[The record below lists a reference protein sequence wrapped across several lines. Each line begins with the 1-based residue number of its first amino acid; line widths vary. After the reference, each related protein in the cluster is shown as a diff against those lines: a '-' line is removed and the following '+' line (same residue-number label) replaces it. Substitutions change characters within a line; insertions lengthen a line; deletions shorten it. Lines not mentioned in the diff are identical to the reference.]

1 MATNVGTL
9 QANLTLDTSNF
20 TRGMGKAIA
29 AAQRL
34 GSALSMALGRK
45 TQSFSTVGS
54 SAESAATSMGALKN
68 SISEV
73 SEKAQEVSKSFSQMT
88 SSISSTNP
96 TATMSQGLIDIL
108 AEIRT
113 ISQSVTSLNTEL
125 TNTNNIIRQI
135 KAVLAGNSNL
145 TKTQQEA
152 KKVSNSLGEARSKAK
167 ELGASLQA
175 TPKAMAAATKNA
187 ITLKNKLGEA
197 SFRAKDIKRIL
208 EGIVVSQAFYR
219 LLSILSELVSGS
231 IQFMQ
236 NMEQTELS
244 FKYLLGDAQA
254 AADLVEKLQDFAIA
268 SPLDTSGAA
277 ESTRYLLNMGFA
289 AQNVVDVLSVITDAA
304 VVSGAE
310 VKETVHSISVAL
322 GQMLQSGT
330 ASAQEIRQLYNA
342 GVPVAKILNEQL
354 GLTGKEVKNIGD
366 LAIDSGTVV
375 AAILRGMKDQFA
387 GASREMQE
395 TFAGAMSAIKDS
407 IFVFANVAAE
417 EMYGAF
423 RDRIVAISNAMQ
435 ALVQIVRKLGPGGV
449 FETLVPNKQWQAI
462 IRNVIGAFQ
471 QLAMAVQYWYKII
484 GTIFKAMGQELLQ
497 ILNIIL
503 PPITIMANF
512 LMKLAYGFL
521 QAAPAVKYFIATLVL
536 LTMLRPI
543 ISLMYGLWKVIGLG
557 GICLKVAA
565 YVKKLA
571 LAIAAL
577 TIAHPVIAA
586 VTAITAIILT
596 LTGVTQKA
604 INKIRELIALLGGRL
619 ANLAAKNKIID
630 PGLNIG
636 YDPNKILQP
645 IDRETKK
652 GTEDYAEDVEDVADA
667 LDDVTD
673 SAKKAGKSL
682 KNNFN
687 QSFDEVFTIDP
698 KKTTA
703 SDILGFDPEDLDL
716 EPLEDFMVDLGGLND
731 YDFDFGGTVDNFM
744 EAWRTMID
752 NVLDFAKKHIGEL
765 AIALAG
771 LLAGLALGNP
781 WVALAYAL
789 VALFWKDLCEAF
801 EIDVPNEAGIS
812 AAIGIA
818 LGTLLGKLIGGKLGG
833 YIGGVAGLLASFVF
847 SVVLDRIAEKF
858 NLGDYS
864 KASSAIGQGIGKLI
878 GAAIGGL
885 LGGPIGAAIG
895 SAIGD
900 FAGGLVGLIWGG
912 LVEKLGAQPT
922 QGIAD
927 ITSTLSSWL
936 GTTISTALTSI
947 TGEMLTAAISGGTSA
962 LGSTLASCLVT
973 GMVGGLAAGAAG
985 LLTTGIVSWVGKEL
999 EKTPQDLQNAG
1010 FGGIAG
1016 SIAGAIIGLIITA
1029 ITGGAGA
1036 FIIPLSTAV
1045 GNTIGQGLGL
1055 FASDISSWCGK
1066 HFATVKDYITEKLT
1080 EIKNRFAN
1088 FDWGNP
1094 LQSLVDA
1101 LEGFNLGTF
1110 TATLGVK
1117 IGAALGDAFN
1127 EGLSAFDKI
1136 VKKVQ
1141 KKAWDFG
1148 DWLIEDVPNWFL
1160 GLGESIGSAL
1170 GEAFTSFIEFFTITI
1185 PNKISNIDFEHL
1197 FKDLGHNIGYAIG
1210 KSLQFIAGA
1219 VTFVADI
1226 ITAIDTFF
1234 RNLLIAFIR
1243 TIAKTDWSQLG
1254 KDILKAIGTA
1264 LIDVFIAFPASVLQ
1278 SIGKFVYGIL
1288 DGFVTK
1294 CEELD
1299 WSTVGI
1305 NIIKGIMWIFSAPSR
1320 IIELVAAGIANF
1332 FEGFYE
1338 GICEAFGINSPAEEM
1353 KPIGGYII
1361 EGILAGAKNAWA
1373 DIFNWVNNNIYVPA
1387 KDALTSWFTSTNFN
1401 KYGTDLITGIK
1412 NAIVKAWADIF
1423 TWINNKVYIPIKN
1436 ALTSWFPSTNF
1447 STYGIKVIT
1456 GIKDAIVKAWSDIFS
1471 WINTKVYTP
1480 IRNALTSWFPSK
1492 SFAIYGTNVITG
1504 IKNAIVSAWANI
1516 FNWVNANVLS
1526 PIKRA
1531 FSSLFTASAFSGFGG
1546 NIISGLLNGIQN
1558 GLSNIWDWCR
1568 SNVYD
1573 RIYNTI
1579 KAQFGIASPAKKMMP
1594 LGDYISQG
1602 LGKGIA
1608 DGMVDVIS
1616 NVRTMLRD
1624 LMENFDLGENPLV
1637 AWADDTW
1644 SLINDR
1650 ISAAIAKIKELMDL
1664 TSQSITLNADMAGFN
1679 IDSAGFSRYDN
1690 TPDPVATAD
1699 TLADALLSRFGPIL
1713 SQGRPDNDGAAE
1725 TRRPLYVGTLIAD
1738 ERGLRELERKL
1749 RVITEAED
1757 ERRGR

>member
-20 TRGMGKAIA
+20 TRGMGKAVA

-34 GSALSMALGRK
+34 GSALSIALGRK
-45 TQSFSTVGS
+45 AQSFSTVGN
-54 SAESAATSMGALKN
+54 SAENAATSMGTLKN

-88 SSISSTNP
+88 SGISAANP
-96 TATMSQGLIDIL
+96 LATMQQGLTDIL
-108 AEIRT
+108 TEVKT
-113 ISQSVTSLNTEL
+113 ISQSVVGLNTEL
-125 TNTNNIIRQI
+125 SNTNNRISQI
-135 KAVLAGNSNL
+135 KTVLAGNSNL

-152 KKVSNSLGEARSKAK
+152 KKVSNSLGEAKNKAR

-197 SFRAKDIKRIL
+197 SFRAKDVKRIL

-219 LLSILSELVSGS
+219 LLSIMSELVNGS

-254 AADLVEKLQDFAIA
+254 AADLVERLQDFAIA

-375 AAILRGMKDQFA
+375 AAILKGMKDQFA

-423 RDRIVAISNAMQ
+423 RDRIVDISNAMQ

-497 ILNIIL
+497 ILNLIL

-521 QAAPAVKYFIATLVL
+521 QAAPAVKYFVATLVL
-536 LTMLRPI
+536 LTMIRPI

-577 TIAHPVIAA
+577 TVYHPVIAA
-586 VTAITAIILT
+586 ISAIVAIILT

-604 INKIRELIALLGGRL
+604 INKLRELIALLGGKL
-619 ANLAAKNKIID
+619 ANIAAKNKTID

-645 IDRETKK
+645 VDRDTKK
-652 GTEDYAEDVEDVADA
+652 STEDYAEDVNDVADA
-667 LDDVTD
+667 LDNVTD
-673 SAKKAGKSL
+673 SAKKAGKAL

-703 SDILGFDPEDLDL
+703 SDILGFDPEDLDI
-716 EPLEDFMVDLGGLND
+716 EPLEDFFVDLGGLND

-752 NVLDFAKKHIGEL
+752 NMLGFARKHIGEL
-765 AIALAG
+765 SIALAG

-789 VALFWKDLCEAF
+789 VALFWKDLCDAF
-801 EIDVPNEAGIS
+801 KIDVPNETGIS

-833 YIGGVAGLLASFVF
+833 YIGGAAGLLASFVF
-847 SVVLDRIAEKF
+847 SIVLDRIAEKF
-858 NLGDYS
+858 ELGDYS
-864 KASSAIGQGIGKLI
+864 KAASAIGQGIGSMI
-878 GAAIGGL
+878 GTVIGGL

-895 SAIGD
+895 SAIGN
-900 FAGGLVGLIWGG
+900 FAGGVVGLIWGG

-927 ITSTLSSWL
+927 ITATLSSWL

-947 TGEMLTAAISGGTSA
+947 TGDMLTAAISGGTSA

-985 LLTTGIVSWVGKEL
+985 LLTTGIVSWIGKEL

-1010 FGGIAG
+1010 YGGIAG
-1016 SIAGAIIGLIITA
+1016 SIAGAIVGLIITA
-1029 ITGGAGA
+1029 LTGGAGV
-1036 FIIPLSTAV
+1036 FIIPLSTAI

-1055 FASDISSWCGK
+1055 FASDIASWCDE
-1066 HFATVKDYITEKLT
+1066 HFATVKEYFSEQLDN
-1080 EIKNRFAN
+1080 IKEAFGD

-1094 LQSLVDA
+1094 LQSLIDA
-1101 LEGFNLGTF
+1101 IDKFDF
-1110 TATLGVK
+1110 KVFAATLGSK
-1117 IGAALGDAFN
+1117 IGEAIGEAVDDGATW
-1127 EGLSAFDKI
+1127 FDK
-1136 VKKVQ
+1136 KTNDFQ
-1141 KKAWDFG
+1141 QAAWDFG
-1148 DWLIEDVPNWFL
+1148 DWLIEDVPNWFG
-1160 GLGESIGSAL
+1160 GLGEAIGTAL
-1170 GEAFTSFIEFFTITI
+1170 GDGVTAITEFFTITI
-1185 PNKISNIDFEHL
+1185 PEKVSEIDLDKL
-1197 FKDLGHNIGYAIG
+1197 FKDIGHDVGLAIG
-1210 KSLQFIAGA
+1210 KGLKKIKDA
-1219 VTFVADI
+1219 VDTIADI
-1226 ITAIDTFF
+1226 KKSIDTFF
-1234 RNLLIAFIR
+1234 SNLLAAFI
-1243 TIAKTDWSQLG
+1243 TKVTETDWSQLG
-1254 KDILKAIGTA
+1254 KDVLKAIGTA
-1264 LIDVFIAFPASVLQ
+1264 LIDVFIAFPTSVIE
-1278 SIGKFVYGIL
+1278 SIGTFVIGLL
-1288 DGFVTK
+1288 DGFVSA

-1299 WSTVGI
+1299 WAQVGE
-1305 NIIKGIMWIFSAPSR
+1305 NIIDGIMWIFNAPSR
-1320 IIELVAAGIANF
+1320 IAGKIASGISNF
-1332 FEGFYE
+1332 FSGFKE
-1338 GICEAFGINSPAEEM
+1338 GIDEAFGINSPAEEM
-1353 KPIGGYII
+1353 KPTGEYIS
-1361 EGILAGAKNAWA
+1361 EGILAGAKDGWSSISTWVGTN
-1373 DIFNWVNNNIYVPA
+1373 IFDPA
-1387 KDALTSWFTSTNFN
+1387 KSALTTYFDAHNWLSF
-1401 KYGTDLITGIK
+1401 GTELITGIQNGIISAWSTIVSWVNANIYTPLK
-1412 NAIVKAWADIF
+1412 NVLTTLFASKSFAAYGTNV
-1423 TWINNKVYIPIKN
+1423 IK
-1436 ALTSWFPSTNF
+1436 
-1447 STYGIKVIT
+1447 
-1456 GIKDAIVKAWSDIFS
+1456 GIKDAIMAACANIFS
-1471 WINTKVYTP
+1471 WISV
-1480 IRNALTSWFPSK
+1480 
-1492 SFAIYGTNVITG
+1492 
-1504 IKNAIVSAWANI
+1504 
-1516 FNWVNANVLS
+1516 NVLG

-1531 FSSLFTASAFSGFGG
+1531 FTSLFTANAFSGFGG
-1546 NIISGLLNGIQN
+1546 NIISGLLNGIKDKMA
-1558 GLSNIWDWCR
+1558 NIKDWLKD
-1568 SNVYD
+1568 NVYD
-1573 RIYNTI
+1573 KIVDGV
-1579 KAQFGIASPAKKMMP
+1579 KDLFDIASPAKKMMP
-1594 LGDYISQG
+1594 LGEFIS
-1602 LGKGIA
+1602 LGWGEGIS
-1608 DGMVDVIS
+1608 DGMDSVLI
-1616 NVRTMLRD
+1616 NLRSELKD
-1624 LMENFDLGENPLV
+1624 LMGEFNLGDNPLV

-1644 SLINDR
+1644 LIINDR
-1650 ISAAIAKIKELMDL
+1650 ITAAINRIKELIDL
-1664 TSQSITLNADMAGFN
+1664 TSQSISLQADMSGFN
-1679 IDSAGFSRYDN
+1679 IDSVGFSRYGN
-1690 TPDPVATAD
+1690 TSDSIAAAD
-1699 TLADALLSRFGPIL
+1699 TFADALLSRFGPIL